1 MAKLEKEFNRF
12 HETIKLKKFDENK
25 DLREKRDL
33 LFKDL
38 RDGLKDEKIP
48 GTTRKLT
55 FREINQGS
63 YAMNTGIKPLD
74 EDYDIDI
81 GAVFN
86 ITNDEYDSEKLKKLV
101 RDKLNKGNRTV
112 TYNRPCLTVEYK
124 TEDYHVDLAV
134 YSENND
140 DIHIAWGK
148 EHSAEKIWFKSE
160 PEELTIW
167 VADVSTLT
175 AKSSQFRHCVR
186 YLKKW
191 KEKNFSSSGNNTP
204 PSIGLTIQARKAF
217 SDNNAYN
224 EKNDLAALINI
235 VSYIKNSF
243 QSEYDS
249 DVAEWKKSI
258 SVLLP
263 VEPYKNVYYKMSL
276 NQQNNFYEKI
286 SDLLEVLENVHAE
299 DSDHEASKLLQ
310 KVFGSDFPLAEDKRA
325 SEKAPYVTTGQ
336 NA

>member
-1 MAKLEKEFNRF
+1 MAKLQKEFGKF
-12 HETIKLKKFDENK
+12 HEEIKLKKFDENK

-38 RDGLKDEKIP
+38 GDGLKDEKIP
-48 GTTRKLT
+48 NTTKKLT

-63 YAMNTGIKPLD
+63 YVMNTGIKPQK

-86 ITNDEYDSEKLKKLV
+86 ITNDEYNSAELKKLV

-112 TYNRPCLTVEYK
+112 VYNRPCLTVEYK

-148 EHSAEKIWFKSE
+148 EFANEKIWYKSE
-160 PEELTIW
+160 PEKLTTW
-167 VADVSTLT
+167 VSDVSTVDNES
-175 AKSSQFRHCVR
+175 AQFRRSVR

-191 KEKNFSSSGNNTP
+191 KEKHFSASGNNTP

-217 SDNNAYN
+217 SDNYAYS
-224 EKNDLAALINI
+224 EKNDLDALIRA
-235 VSYIKNSF
+235 VTYIKNSF
-243 QSEYDS
+243 QSQYDPDS
-249 DVAEWKKSI
+249 EKSKKGISI
-258 SVLLP
+258 LLP

-276 NQQNNFYEKI
+276 IQQDNFYNKI
-286 SDLLEVLENVHAE
+286 CDLLELLENVDAE
-299 DSDHEASKLLQ
+299 ESDYEASKLLQ
-310 KVFGSDFPLAEDKRA
+310 KIFGTDFPLANDTRA

>member
-1 MAKLEKEFNRF
+1 MAKLQKEFGKF
-12 HETIKLKKFDENK
+12 HEEIKLKKFDENK

-38 RDGLKDEKIP
+38 RAGLKDEKIP
-48 GTTRKLT
+48 GTSKKLT

-63 YAMNTGIKPLD
+63 YKMNTGIKPQN

-86 ITNDEYDSEKLKKLV
+86 ITNDEYNSAELKKLV

-112 TYNRPCLTVEYK
+112 VYNRPCLTVEYK

-148 EHSAEKIWFKSE
+148 EHSSEKVWYKSE
-160 PEELTIW
+160 PEKLTDW
-167 VADVSTLT
+167 VSNVSIIDEES
-175 AKSSQFRHCVR
+175 AQFRHCVR

-191 KEKNFSSSGNNTP
+191 KEKNFSASGNKAP
-204 PSIGLTIQARKAF
+204 PSIGLTIQTRKAF
-217 SDNNAYN
+217 SDNYAYR
-224 EKNDLAALINI
+224 ENDYLAALINI
-235 VSYIKNSF
+235 VTYIKDSF
-243 QSEYDS
+243 ESEEGEY
-249 DVAEWKKSI
+249 KKSI
-258 SVLLP
+258 SVSLP
-263 VEPYKNVYYKMSL
+263 VQPCKNVYYKMSL
-276 NQQNNFYEKI
+276 TQQDNFYNKI
-286 SDLLEVLENVHAE
+286 CDLLELLEDVDAE
-299 DSDHEASKLLQ
+299 ESDYKASKLLQ
-310 KVFGSDFPLAEDKRA
+310 KIFGTDFPLADDTRA

>member
-1 MAKLEKEFNRF
+1 MAKLQKEFGKF
-12 HETIKLKKFDENK
+12 HEKIKLKKFDENQG
-25 DLREKRDL
+25 LREKRDL
-33 LFKDL
+33 LFQDL

-48 GTTRKLT
+48 GTTKKLT

-63 YAMNTGIKPLD
+63 YAMNTGIKPKN

-86 ITNDEYDSEKLKKLV
+86 ITNDEYDSSELKKLV

-112 TYNRPCLTVEYK
+112 NYNRPCLTVEYK

-148 EHSAEKIWFKSE
+148 EFSSERIWYKSE
-160 PEELTIW
+160 PEELAAW
-167 VADVSTLT
+167 VSDVSTV
-175 AKSSQFRHCVR
+175 ADESAQFRRSVR

-191 KEKNFSSSGNNTP
+191 KEKHFLASGNNAP
-204 PSIGLTIQARKAF
+204 PSIGLTIQARKVF
-217 SDNNAYN
+217 SDNYAYS
-224 EKNDLAALINI
+224 EKNDLAVLINI
-235 VSYIKNSF
+235 VTYIKDSF
-243 QSEYDS
+243 QVQYDY
-249 DVAEWKKSI
+249 DIEEWKKSI

-263 VEPYKNVYYKMSL
+263 VKPYKNVYYKMTL
-276 NQQNNFYEKI
+276 MQQDNFFNKI
-286 SDLLEVLENVHAE
+286 SDLLELLKDVDAE
-299 DSDHEASKLLQ
+299 ESDYEASKLLQ
-310 KVFGSDFPLAEDKRA
+310 KIFGTDFPLADDTRA
-325 SEKAPYVTTGQ
+325 SEKTPYVTTGQ

>member
-1 MAKLEKEFNRF
+1 MAKLQKEFGKF
-12 HETIKLKKFDENK
+12 HEEIKLKKFDENQ
-25 DLREKRDL
+25 DLRKKRDL
-33 LFKDL
+33 LFQDL

-48 GTTRKLT
+48 GTTKKLT

-63 YAMNTGIKPLD
+63 YAMNTGIKPKN

-86 ITNDEYDSEKLKKLV
+86 ITNDEYNSAELKKLV
-101 RDKLNKGNRTV
+101 RDKLNRGHRTV
-112 TYNRPCLTVEYK
+112 NYNRPCLTVEYK

-134 YSENND
+134 YSENSD

-148 EHSAEKIWFKSE
+148 EFSSERIWYKSE
-160 PEELTIW
+160 PEELTDW
-167 VADVSTLT
+167 VSDVSTVDDES
-175 AKSSQFRHCVR
+175 AQFRRSVR

-191 KEKNFSSSGNNTP
+191 KEKNFSASGNNTP

-217 SDNNAYN
+217 SDNYAYT
-224 EKNDLAALINI
+224 EKNDLAALIN
-235 VSYIKNSF
+235 VVTYIKNSF
-243 QSEYDS
+243 QSQYDPGT
-249 DVAEWKKSI
+249 EELKKSI

-263 VEPYKNVYYKMSL
+263 VEPYKNVYYKMTL
-276 NQQNNFYEKI
+276 IQQDNFFNKI
-286 SDLLEVLENVHAE
+286 SDLLELLEDVDAE
-299 DSDHEASKLLQ
+299 ESDYEASKLLQ
-310 KVFGSDFPLAEDKRA
+310 KIFGTDFPLANDTRA

>member
-1 MAKLEKEFNRF
+1 MAKLQKEFGKF
-12 HETIKLKKFDENK
+12 HQEIKLKKFEENK

-33 LFKDL
+33 LFKNL

-48 GTTRKLT
+48 GTTKKLT

-63 YAMNTGIKPLD
+63 YAMNTGIKPQN

-86 ITNDEYDSEKLKKLV
+86 ITNDEYNSAELKKLV

-112 TYNRPCLTVEYK
+112 VYNRPCLTVEYK

-148 EHSAEKIWFKSE
+148 EFSSEKIWYKSE
-160 PEELTIW
+160 PEELTSW
-167 VADVSTLT
+167 VSDVSTISDE
-175 AKSSQFRHCVR
+175 SSQFRHCVR

-191 KEKNFSSSGNNTP
+191 KENNFSASGNNAP

-217 SDNNAYN
+217 SDNYAYSEN
-224 EKNDLAALINI
+224 NDLTALIN
-235 VSYIKNSF
+235 VVTYIKDAF
-243 QSEYDS
+243 QSQYDS
-249 DVAEWKKSI
+249 DAEEWKIYI
-258 SVLLP
+258 SVSLP
-263 VEPYKNVYYKMSL
+263 VEPYKNVYYKMTL
-276 NQQNNFYEKI
+276 IQQDNFFNKI
-286 SDLLEVLENVHAE
+286 SDLLELLEDVDAE
-299 DSDHEASKLLQ
+299 ESDYEASKLLQ
-310 KVFGSDFPLAEDKRA
+310 KIFGTDFPLADDIRA